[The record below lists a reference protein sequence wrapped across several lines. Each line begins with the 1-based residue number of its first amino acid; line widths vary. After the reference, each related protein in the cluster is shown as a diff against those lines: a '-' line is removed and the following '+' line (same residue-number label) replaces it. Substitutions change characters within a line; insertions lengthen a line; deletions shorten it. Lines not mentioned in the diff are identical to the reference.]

1 MAQQTFD
8 GSLFFAR
15 IVLALGKR
23 QNHLSSLFFYVV
35 SLLSETEENSS
46 FSVHTQNGAFI
57 RWNTHTTAVRIRTT
71 TLFEEGKNV
80 LDDNLTPVPSNPQS
94 DENVPVQKQKR
105 FVQRNPTRVSGKFK
119 VVAVAWDTQL
129 DVVSKMS
136 FADATLIDLGT
147 WKEHVARVLAGVDDN
162 TSIVNNRM
170 DRGIPKKNL

>member
-23 QNHLSSLFFYVV
+23 QNHLSSLFFYVA

-57 RWNTHTTAVRIRTT
+57 RWNTNTTAVRIRTT
-71 TLFEEGKNV
+71 TLFEQGKNV

-119 VVAVAWDTQL
+119 VDETRRGGEETSDRFGRIRPTESVQPVRREKQRMGGTVERTEHGREP
-129 DVVSKMS
+129 VV
-136 FADATLIDLGT
+136 F
-147 WKEHVARVLAGVDDN
+147 RVVVGV
-162 TSIVNNRM
+162 VVV
-170 DRGIPKKNL
+170 L